1 MKEFVKMTLAVMC
14 GLFLMGIVGFFLL
27 ISALG
32 SLIAAAGSSSSTVVL
47 PREGVLAMDM
57 SKYSFVEVANPNTDF
72 QALLQGQ
79 EIITPVS
86 IWSAVQAVRKA
97 AQDPGVKFLYLK
109 PDGMSIGL
117 AQLQELRAAL
127 EEFRASGKAVIAY
140 TETPTTATLWL
151 SSVADKVYLDS
162 YCGTGG
168 MVHGLSTQLIF
179 VKDLLDKLGVNV
191 QLIRHGKYKSA
202 GEMFIRNSASPEN
215 LEQNQV
221 LVNSMW
227 KTISTDIAQ
236 GRGIETEQLDKAIS
250 ELKLQFPADF
260 LALNLVDSLTT
271 REQLKQRLAVL
282 SGKESFSEVS
292 LIPFGDY
299 VQAKTGKDNGYRNDA
314 SVEAVVF
321 RVNSPGGSVTAS
333 DKIKNEIDLL
343 RAEKPVI
350 ASYANYAASGGYWI
364 SNSCDKIFSNATTLT
379 GSIGV
384 FGMIPDL
391 SKTMKNIVHV
401 NITPVTTHKHGDMY
415 SLMRP
420 FDKEETAYMQAS
432 IEDIYDTFVHTVAE
446 GRDLVPEFVDS
457 VAQGRVW
464 SGSDALGIGL
474 VDELGTLTDALKFAA
489 VKVTGDSDLSSWTI
503 AEYPEPRT
511 TLEMVMEALGE
522 MTPDEEMIFAGTP
535 LEKTAKHVMNW
546 ADSWKKSQYGEWAFA
561 RMPYEM
567 VIR

>member
-27 ISALG
+27 ISAVG

-162 YCGTGG
+162 YCGTNG

-292 LIPFGDY
+292 LI
-299 VQAKTGKDNGYRNDA
+299 VQQHLKETW
-314 SVEAVVF
+314 E
-321 RVNSPGGSVTAS
+321 
-333 DKIKNEIDLL
+333 IKMLFFLL
-343 RAEKPVI
+343 KV
-350 ASYANYAASGGYWI
+350 
-364 SNSCDKIFSNATTLT
+364 
-379 GSIGV
+379 
-384 FGMIPDL
+384 MITQL
-391 SKTMKNIVHV
+391 RICLHC
-401 NITPVTTHKHGDMY
+401 
-415 SLMRP
+415 
-420 FDKEETAYMQAS
+420 F
-432 IEDIYDTFVHTVAE
+432 
-446 GRDLVPEFVDS
+446 
-457 VAQGRVW
+457 
-464 SGSDALGIGL
+464 
-474 VDELGTLTDALKFAA
+474 
-489 VKVTGDSDLSSWTI
+489 
-503 AEYPEPRT
+503 
-511 TLEMVMEALGE
+511 
-522 MTPDEEMIFAGTP
+522 
-535 LEKTAKHVMNW
+535 
-546 ADSWKKSQYGEWAFA
+546 
-561 RMPYEM
+561 
-567 VIR
+567 

>member
-27 ISALG
+27 ISAVG

-162 YCGTGG
+162 YCGTNG

-282 SGKESFSEVS
+282 SGKESFYQPFYADTGSCADAPRIFAEVVQDNTVHGHILVFWNGEPPTEEDFHILS
-292 LIPFGDY
+292 L
-299 VQAKTGKDNGYRNDA
+299 VVDA
-314 SVEAVVF
+314 MCLRISS
-321 RVNSPGGSVTAS
+321 RIKSMGSWNLALST
-333 DKIKNEIDLL
+333 KLEDLL
-343 RAEKPVI
+343 TPLPDHAAGIHHLRHHHRRSGLSACLCRI
-350 ASYANYAASGGYWI
+350 CGSGASAALPQ
-364 SNSCDKIFSNATTLT
+364 CDL
-379 GSIGV
+379 
-384 FGMIPDL
+384 PDL
-391 SKTMKNIVHV
+391 RQLYRGPLRRHG
-401 NITPVTTHKHGDMY
+401 PPWLWDTHAQPC
-415 SLMRP
+415 LCR
-420 FDKEETAYMQAS
+420 QA
-432 IEDIYDTFVHTVAE
+432 FCLFRH
-446 GRDLVPEFVDS
+446 P
-457 VAQGRVW
+457 
-464 SGSDALGIGL
+464 
-474 VDELGTLTDALKFAA
+474 
-489 VKVTGDSDLSSWTI
+489 
-503 AEYPEPRT
+503 
-511 TLEMVMEALGE
+511 
-522 MTPDEEMIFAGTP
+522 
-535 LEKTAKHVMNW
+535 
-546 ADSWKKSQYGEWAFA
+546 
-561 RMPYEM
+561 
-567 VIR
+567 

>member
-299 VQAKTGKDNGYRNDA
+299 VQAKTGKDNGYHKIAIIYADGEIVEGKDPTNVAGNRFASLIAKVRNDA

-489 VKVTGDSDLSSWTI
+489 VKVTGDSDLVIKGNVVIQRVLGRKPQFTNQQEFDDLMDSDI
-503 AEYPEPRT
+503 A
-511 TLEMVMEALGE
+511 LKL
-522 MTPDEEMIFAGTP
+522 
-535 LEKTAKHVMNW
+535 
-546 ADSWKKSQYGEWAFA
+546 
-561 RMPYEM
+561 
-567 VIR
+567 